1 MKQKVLF
8 LLVLMYTLVIPMG
21 TVFCTDLDSL
31 NQDSSSST
39 RNQVSE
45 SGGSSGTEDESFNS
59 ISDYM
64 RGYNAVTDEDMES
77 ASKMVGPVTAL
88 IGKAIGVILLLVNSL
103 VFLVTA
109 LDILYIA
116 VPFTRKFLNPSNLQ
130 QGGGMMPGMGMG
142 MRMGMSMGAGAGG
155 GADPNAHKWVSD
167 EAVAALIQGG
177 QMQGAGGGAMNAMG
191 GMSMGAMGAMGGQQA
206 QPQGTKSII
215 GIYLKK
221 RMFFLVVF
229 AIATTILMSS
239 ILLDCGLNLAQLL
252 HRILNMFNDG
262 ISNVDI

>member
-8 LLVLMYTLVIPMG
+8 LLVLMYTLIIPMG
-21 TVFCTDLDSL
+21 TVFCEDLDSL
-31 NQDSSSST
+31 NQDSST

-142 MRMGMSMGAGAGG
+142 MRMGMSMGGGAAGG

-177 QMQGAGGGAMNAMG
+177 QMQGAGGGGAM
-191 GMSMGAMGAMGGQQA
+191 GMSMGGYGSMGAMGGQQA